1 MYPSVRFSQLFGLLL
16 VQTVSITSQLPVSL
30 IGSYHDDASTVYT
43 PVLYTKVGSIKHNIH
58 STNWTQPRFV
68 QDNLA
73 KTTYKCKV
81 QYRGNTIGVLTL
93 YSQVTDIRAL
103 YDHDLLVSPSR

>member
-43 PVLYTKVGSIKHNIH
+43 PVLYSKVGSIKHSIH
-58 STNWTQPRFV
+58 STNCTQTRFLLYIERV
-68 QDNLA
+68 LNMGQ
-73 KTTYKCKV
+73 YKLYTIKH
-81 QYRGNTIGVLTL
+81 RGK
-93 YSQVTDIRAL
+93 QAR
-103 YDHDLLVSPSR
+103 RE